1 MSLNDGHVIQP
12 PTEKVQADGQKTVKE
27 CHSELENPEVKGRIL
42 IHANTES
49 NSLFVKPKISGF
61 KMSRKV

>member
-1 MSLNDGHVIQP
+1 MATPIQSAS
-12 PTEKVQADGQKTVKE
+12 EKRRKSVQ
-27 CHSELENPEVKGRIL
+27 ELENPEVKGRIL

-61 KMSRKV
+61 KMARRV